1 MSRIENYSKGDAI
14 QIMVST
20 NGKLINGKNEGL
32 GWRTRQL
39 GGYLSDNSLQQLTQ
53 NLFKADTPIGQP
65 NLQQHEAEIGQQC
78 HSMEQYQWTE
88 LTPLSTPCS
97 KSPAAS

>member
-1 MSRIENYSKGDAI
+1 MSRIENYSKGDAV

-20 NGKLINGKNEGL
+20 NGKLIDGKNHGL

-53 NLFKADTPIGQP
+53 ILFKADTPISQANPEQP
-65 NLQQHEAEIGQQC
+65 VAENGQQY
-78 HSMEQYQWTE
+78 HSMQQYQWTE
-88 LTPLSTPCS
+88 VTPMSTPCS
-97 KSPAAS
+97 TSPATS